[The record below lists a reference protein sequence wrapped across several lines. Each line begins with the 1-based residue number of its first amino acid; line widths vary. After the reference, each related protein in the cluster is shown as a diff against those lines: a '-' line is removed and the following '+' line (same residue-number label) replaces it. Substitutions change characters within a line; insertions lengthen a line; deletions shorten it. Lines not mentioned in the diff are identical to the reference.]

1 MLKRNTAFYKEEYL
15 IELSNV
21 VNERSMCL
29 RTVLLSLYL
38 KILPYN
44 KAHLL
49 QGHEESINFLDSE
62 STAGNIAVK
71 WSTAQL

>member
-1 MLKRNTAFYKEEYL
+1 MLKRNIAVYKEEYL
-15 IELSNV
+15 AEPLNA

-62 STAGNIAVK
+62 
-71 WSTAQL
+71 